1 MKYLLIIL
9 LFISP
14 VVWGNELKDFRF
26 QDHTDL
32 WIQKIK
38 QENSEYNCTSTKP
51 IMSLSFSSNLVFE
64 KDCTT
69 SYFHSQT
76 REFSIAYEYKV
87 VDTDDFGMVMNYQS
101 FTFGLTFDTKTYQN
115 GSESFVIRKPKIN
128 ASYKGM
134 FHIGKHLIHHKIT
147 ARWINP
153 KKLMKFDDKIFPSRP
168 LMDSRSEISSRVIY
182 IGWHWKY

>member
-1 MKYLLIIL
+1 MKYLLSIL

-14 VVWGNELKDFRF
+14 VVWGNELKDFEF
-26 QDHTDL
+26 KSNNEVWMEDL
-32 WIQKIK
+32 K
-38 QENSEYNCTSTKP
+38 NSYSQNDCNTYVNKLGITEQTSLTLEATCDSGFFPEKSP
-51 IMSLSFSSNLVFE
+51 EMSFS
-64 KDCTT
+64 
-69 SYFHSQT
+69 
-76 REFSIAYEYKV
+76 YKYV
-87 VDTDDFGMVMNYQS
+87 TVQKNDFGMVMNYQS

-134 FHIGKHLIHHKIT
+134 FHIGKYPIHHKVT